1 MKRLTEDDM
10 KDMTNGDIV
19 DALVKNAYDMG
30 VAKVYLEA
38 KNYDDDEYNV
48 DLLIDELKRR
58 FVWVSNTLKSK

>member
-19 DALVKNAYDMG
+19 DTLVKNAYDMG

-38 KNYDDDEYNV
+38 KNYEDDEYNV
-48 DLLIDELKRR
+48 DLLIKELERR
-58 FVWVSNTLKSK
+58 LNI

>member
-19 DALVKNAYDMG
+19 NALVKNAYDMG

-38 KNYDDDEYNV
+38 KNYEDDEYNV
-48 DLLIDELKRR
+48 DILIKELERR
-58 FVWVSNTLKSK
+58 TDGR

>member
-19 DALVKNAYDMG
+19 DTLVKNAYDMG

-38 KNYDDDEYNV
+38 SNYEDDEYNIN
-48 DLLIDELKRR
+48 LLIDELKRR
-58 FVWVSNTLKSK
+58 M

>member
-38 KNYDDDEYNV
+38 KNYDDDEYNIN
-48 DLLIDELKRR
+48 LLIDELKRR
-58 FVWVSNTLKSK
+58 M

>member
-1 MKRLTEDDM
+1 M

-38 KNYDDDEYNV
+38 SNYEDDEYNV
-48 DLLIDELKRR
+48 NLLIDELKRR
-58 FVWVSNTLKSK
+58 M

>member
-48 DLLIDELKRR
+48 NLLIDELKRR
-58 FVWVSNTLKSK
+58 I

>member
-19 DALVKNAYDMG
+19 DTLVKNAYDMG

-38 KNYDDDEYNV
+38 SNYEDDEYNV
-48 DLLIDELKRR
+48 NLLIDELKRR
-58 FVWVSNTLKSK
+58 M

>member
-19 DALVKNAYDMG
+19 DALVKYAYDMG

-38 KNYDDDEYNV
+38 KNYDDDEYNIN
-48 DLLIDELKRR
+48 LLIDELKRR
-58 FVWVSNTLKSK
+58 M

>member
-48 DLLIDELKRR
+48 DLLIEELKKR
-58 FVWVSNTLKSK
+58 FV